1 MNILFFLTPK
11 SDVAYLTDEMTLRQ
25 ALEKMEH
32 HRYTCIP
39 MLDRNG
45 RYVGTV
51 TEGDLLWAV
60 KNQYDLSVKNAE
72 EVPILDV
79 KRRRDYE
86 PVNINA
92 KIEDMVFLA
101 MGQNFV
107 PVVDDRG
114 AFIGI
119 VTRKDIMRYC
129 YDEYIVCLLYTSKH
143 PLRQIGCYG

>member
-1 MNILFFLTPK
+1 MFFLTPK

-129 YDEYIVCLLYTSKH
+129 YDEYIVKRNEKTTEN
-143 PLRQIGCYG
+143 

>member
-11 SDVAYLTDEMTLRQ
+11 KDVAYLTDEMTLRQ
-25 ALEKMEH
+25 ALEKMEY
-32 HRYTCIP
+32 HRYTCVP
-39 MLDRNG
+39 MLNRNG
-45 RYVGTV
+45 QYVGTV

-60 KNQYDLSVKNAE
+60 KNQYNLSLKNAE
-72 EVPILDV
+72 EISILDV

-92 KIEDMVFLA
+92 RIEDMVFVA

-129 YDEYIVCLLYTSKH
+129 YEEYIQE
-143 PLRQIGCYG
+143 RQKE

>member
-114 AFIGI
+114 AFSGI

-129 YDEYIVCLLYTSKH
+129 YDEYIVKRNEKTTEN
-143 PLRQIGCYG
+143 

>member
-11 SDVAYLTDEMTLRQ
+11 SDVAYLTDEMTLCQ

-129 YDEYIVCLLYTSKH
+129 YDEYIVKRNEKTTEN
-143 PLRQIGCYG
+143 

>member
-11 SDVAYLTDEMTLRQ
+11 KDVAYLTDEMTLSQ
-25 ALEKMEH
+25 ALEKMEY
-32 HRYTCIP
+32 HRYTCVP
-39 MLDRNG
+39 MLNRNG
-45 RYVGTV
+45 QYVGTV

-60 KNQYDLSVKNAE
+60 KNQYNLSLKNAE
-72 EVPILDV
+72 EISILDV

-92 KIEDMVFLA
+92 RIEDMVFVA

-129 YDEYIVCLLYTSKH
+129 YEEYIQE
-143 PLRQIGCYG
+143 RQKE

>member
-25 ALEKMEH
+25 ALEKKEH

-39 MLDRNG
+39 MLDRKG

-129 YDEYIVCLLYTSKH
+129 YDEYIVKRNEKTTEN
-143 PLRQIGCYG
+143 

>member
-1 MNILFFLTPK
+1 VNILFFLTPK

-129 YDEYIVCLLYTSKH
+129 YDEYIVKRNEKTTEN
-143 PLRQIGCYG
+143 

>member
-129 YDEYIVCLLYTSKH
+129 YDEYIVKRNEKTTEN
-143 PLRQIGCYG
+143 

>member
-45 RYVGTV
+45 RYVGAV

-79 KRRRDYE
+79 KRCRDYE

-129 YDEYIVCLLYTSKH
+129 YDEYIIKRNEKTTEN
-143 PLRQIGCYG
+143 

>member
-72 EVPILDV
+72 EGPILDV

-129 YDEYIVCLLYTSKH
+129 YDEYIVKRNEKTTEN
-143 PLRQIGCYG
+143 

>member
-11 SDVAYLTDEMTLRQ
+11 KDVAYLTDEMTLRQ

-32 HRYTCIP
+32 HRYTCVP
-39 MLDRNG
+39 MLNRYG
-45 RYVGTV
+45 QYVGTV

-60 KNQYDLSVKNAE
+60 KNQYNLSLKNAE
-72 EVPILDV
+72 EISILDV

-86 PVNINA
+86 PVNVNA
-92 KIEDMVFLA
+92 RIEDMVFVA

-129 YDEYIVCLLYTSKH
+129 YDEYIQPKA
-143 PLRQIGCYG
+143 R

>member
-11 SDVAYLTDEMTLRQ
+11 NDVAYLTEDMTVRQ
-25 ALEKMEH
+25 VLEKMEH

-39 MLDRNG
+39 MLDKHG
-45 RYVGTV
+45 HYVGTV

-72 EVPILDV
+72 EIPILDV

-92 KIEDMVFLA
+92 KIEDMVFVA

-129 YDEYIVCLLYTSKH
+129 YDEYIMK
-143 PLRQIGCYG
+143 QNK